1 MDRLYGINLIAVLID
16 AYENQEF
23 SGRLMHPWSAEAIP
37 FASCMELMTKMEAL
51 YDAWD
56 YPEAAQGMRVFIRH
70 RSDAAPRAFVSEKR
84 LTELSKEQTPRDIW
98 GKRGRLASIFVR
110 TEMRQH
116 ASWQGV
122 AAWIEGDRSF
132 AFSSTLE
139 LFRAID
145 QSVSQE
151 EKRGEAVL

>member
-1 MDRLYGINLIAVLID
+1 
-16 AYENQEF
+16 
-23 SGRLMHPWSAEAIP
+23 
-37 FASCMELMTKMEAL
+37 MELMTKMEAL

-98 GKRGRLASIFVR
+98 GERGRLASIFVR

-145 QSVSQE
+145 QSVSAQ
-151 EKRGEAVL
+151 

>member
-1 MDRLYGINLIAVLID
+1 MEKLYGINLIAVLID
-16 AYENQEF
+16 AYENHELR
-23 SGRLMHPWSAEAIP
+23 GRIMHPWSEEAIS
-37 FASCMELMTKMEAL
+37 FVSCMELMEKMEAL

-56 YPEAAQGMRVFIRH
+56 YPEAAQSTRVFIRH
-70 RSDAAPRAFVSEKR
+70 RSEATPQGFASEKR
-84 LTELSKEQTPRDIW
+84 LTELSKEQAPRDIW
-98 GKRGRLASIFVR
+98 GERGRLASVFVR

-132 AFSSTLE
+132 VFSSTLE

-145 QSVSQE
+145 QIVSQE
-151 EKRGEAVL
+151 GKLGEAVL

>member
-1 MDRLYGINLIAVLID
+1 MEKLYGINLIAVLID
-16 AYENQEF
+16 TYENQEL
-23 SGRLMHPWSAEAIP
+23 SGRLMHPWREEAIP
-37 FASCMELMTKMEAL
+37 FASCMELLAKMEAL

-56 YPEAAQGMRVFIRH
+56 YPEAAQSTRVFIRH
-70 RSDAAPRAFVSEKR
+70 RSEEAPREFVSERR

-98 GKRGRLASIFVR
+98 GERGRLASFFVR

-122 AAWIEGDRSF
+122 AAWIEGERSF

-151 EKRGEAVL
+151 GKRGEAVL

>member
-70 RSDAAPRAFVSEKR
+70 RSDAAPRAFVSENGLQSCR
-84 LTELSKEQTPRDIW
+84 RNRR
-98 GKRGRLASIFVR
+98 RGTSG
-110 TEMRQH
+110 E
-116 ASWQGV
+116 SV
-122 AAWIEGDRSF
+122 AVSR
-132 AFSSTLE
+132 AFSCGRRCASMRAGRVSLPGSRAIAAS
-139 LFRAID
+139 LFRAHWSCSGRSI
-145 QSVSQE
+145 
-151 EKRGEAVL
+151 RA

>member
-70 RSDAAPRAFVSEKR
+70 RSDAAPRAFVSEKW
-84 LTELSKEQTPRDIW
+84 LT
-98 GKRGRLASIFVR
+98 
-110 TEMRQH
+110 
-116 ASWQGV
+116 
-122 AAWIEGDRSF
+122 AAP
-132 AFSSTLE
+132 
-139 LFRAID
+139 
-145 QSVSQE
+145 
-151 EKRGEAVL
+151 

>member
-84 LTELSKEQTPRDIW
+84 LTELSKEQTPTALPSPPHLC
-98 GKRGRLASIFVR
+98 GNNAPQCGAFL
-110 TEMRQH
+110 TH
-116 ASWQGV
+116 G
-122 AAWIEGDRSF
+122 SF
-132 AFSSTLE
+132 CPLE
-139 LFRAID
+139 AIPIPCYTY
-145 QSVSQE
+145 
-151 EKRGEAVL
+151 R